1 MLVPRNGTSRTIGST
16 STVCACVVATG
27 HDLAHC
33 RRQADLWGVIR
44 PAAGEVQFPDVGPD
58 ARIVMS
64 LGTVLA
70 LRGGGDRPGH
80 PECSEEHWDRSLDRQ
95 PPFEMVEAPGV
106 ALRAR

>member
-1 MLVPRNGTSRTIGST
+1 MKLGDARPVARCRTRAAARRERNGKRDGMAFNVEVAVA
-16 STVCACVVATG
+16 VCVGGPKPMV
-27 HDLAHC
+27 
-33 RRQADLWGVIR
+33 R
-44 PAAGEVQFPDVGPD
+44 FPDVGPD

-64 LGTVLA
+64 LGNVLA